1 MNTHTFPIILSTIF
15 LASASLGDHD
25 HLFPLDIPPDIRRHY
40 GLVPDQAANTSRR
53 VPRQRDARQIV
64 PGVYSCGHQGK
75 DEFTNW
81 INPHYPSPDNV
92 AGTCH
97 FRLVTSDPGVCQ
109 VSRLRSH

>member
-1 MNTHTFPIILSTIF
+1 MNTHTFPIILYTIF
-15 LASASLGDHD
+15 LVSASLGDHG

-40 GLVPDQAANTSRR
+40 DLVSGQAANTSRR
-53 VPRQRDARQIV
+53 VPRQRGARQIV